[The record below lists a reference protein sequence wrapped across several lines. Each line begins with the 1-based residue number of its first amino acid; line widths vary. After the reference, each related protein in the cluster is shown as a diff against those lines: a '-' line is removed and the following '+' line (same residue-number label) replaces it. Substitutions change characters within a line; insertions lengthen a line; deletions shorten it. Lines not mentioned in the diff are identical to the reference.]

1 MLEKSYLHKFIYSY
15 IKLEGH
21 VKKVLTILQA
31 EWSEFDD
38 NISALVDKLES
49 GEIQN
54 EQLDAAKTELE
65 AYKTKVKEVKYKF
78 VLKKKNRLF
87 ILYYNYSSSYNC

>member
-1 MLEKSYLHKFIYSY
+1 M
-15 IKLEGH
+15 EGH

>member
-1 MLEKSYLHKFIYSY
+1 M
-15 IKLEGH
+15 
-21 VKKVLTILQA
+21 KKVLTILQA

-49 GEIQN
+49 GEIQS

-65 AYKTKVKEVKYKF
+65 AYKTKVKEVKYE
-78 VLKKKNRLF
+78 F
-87 ILYYNYSSSYNC
+87 ILRKESPIYCIL

>member
-1 MLEKSYLHKFIYSY
+1 MK
-15 IKLEGH
+15 GH
-21 VKKVLTILQA
+21 VKKVSTILQA

-78 VLKKKNRLF
+78 IFKKKIAYLSYI
-87 ILYYNYSSSYNC
+87 IL

>member
-1 MLEKSYLHKFIYSY
+1 MT
-15 IKLEGH
+15 
-21 VKKVLTILQA
+21 KVLTILQA

-65 AYKTKVKEVKYKF
+65 AYKTKVKDVK
-78 VLKKKNRLF
+78 
-87 ILYYNYSSSYNC
+87 

>member
-1 MLEKSYLHKFIYSY
+1 MT
-15 IKLEGH
+15 
-21 VKKVLTILQA
+21 KVLSILQA

-38 NISALVDKLES
+38 NISALVDRLES

-65 AYKTKVKEVKYKF
+65 AYKTKVKEVKNK
-78 VLKKKNRLF
+78 F
-87 ILYYNYSSSYNC
+87 ILRKKAAYLLYIITVSPVIIAKKYFRQLNPL

>member
-1 MLEKSYLHKFIYSY
+1 M
-15 IKLEGH
+15 
-21 VKKVLTILQA
+21 KKVSTILQA

-78 VLKKKNRLF
+78 IFRKKWL
-87 ILYYNYSSSYNC
+87 IYLM

>member
-1 MLEKSYLHKFIYSY
+1 M
-15 IKLEGH
+15 
-21 VKKVLTILQA
+21 KKVSTILQA

-78 VLKKKNRLF
+78 IFRKKSL
-87 ILYYNYSSSYNC
+87 IYLT